1 MKYLSI
7 MMSILGIISIAVGA
21 VFIGIAQ
28 QKNNFITNQLREQG
42 ITLGLTQEQIAKGNV
57 VDNGAEAQVAS
68 NTLAEHLKSIAPS
81 YSALMAANP
90 SGRFDPTNP
99 TNLTYAQGLNL
110 ENAMNIVVA
119 GYGVVEAITGV
130 GAAVIVL
137 GLGLTISGFVFF
149 KVVAKKEEA
158 AVTKEATGRLVEA
171 KLPSGL

>member
-1 MKYLSI
+1 MKYLII
-7 MMSILGIISIAVGA
+7 MISILGMISIAIGA

-28 QKNNFITNQLREQG
+28 QKNNFITSQLREQW
-42 ITLGLTQEQIAKGNV
+42 ITLGLTQDQIAKGNV
-57 VDNGAEAQVAS
+57 VDNAVEAQAAS

-130 GAAVIVL
+130 GAVVIVL
-137 GLGLTISGFVFF
+137 GLGLTISGFVVFRL
-149 KVVAKKEEA
+149 VAKKEEV
-158 AVTKEATGRLVEA
+158 AVIKEATGRLVEA
-171 KLPSGL
+171 KLPGGL